1 VNDDMSEYEIYAIR
15 YASKND
21 RRSSE
26 NFVEND
32 APDTPMPMD
41 FFVWALVGQGRTVI
55 VDTGFDEKAGRARN
69 YAVTRSVAEGL
80 KQIDIA
86 PESVKDVILTHMH
99 WDHAGNHDLFP
110 QARYHVQEREM
121 HFCTGRCMCDAQ
133 QNKAYNAADVS
144 HIVRRN
150 FEGSVT
156 LHDPNSDFDDGISL
170 HWLGGHTAGLQIVRV
185 KTRRGH
191 VVLASDASHYYA
203 NILQRRPFP
212 VLFDMNQMLNG
223 FAVIQ
228 KLADS
233 PSHIIPG
240 HDRQVLSLFPAAL
253 DGLDGI
259 ARLDADPIGP
269 PA

>member
-1 VNDDMSEYEIYAIR
+1 MNDDMSEYEIYAIR
-15 YASKND
+15 YASKDD

-26 NFVEND
+26 NFIEND
-32 APDTPMPMD
+32 APDIQMPLD
-41 FFVWALVGQGRTVI
+41 FFVWALVSPNRTVI
-55 VDTGFDEKAGRARN
+55 VDTGFDEKAGNARN
-69 YAVTRSVAEGL
+69 YAVTRPVAEGL
-80 KQIDIA
+80 KQIGINPDN
-86 PESVKDVILTHMH
+86 VKDVILTHMH
-99 WDHAGNHDLFP
+99 WDHAGNRGLFS

-133 QNKAYNAADVS
+133 QNKAYNAEDVS

-170 HWLGGHTAGLQIVRV
+170 HWLGGHTAGLQVVRV

-240 HDRQVLSLFPAAL
+240 HDRQVLSLFPAARE
-253 DGLDGI
+253 GLDGI
-259 ARLDADPIGP
+259 ARLDADPIGR